1 MVVDLAMVT
10 ANAMAETTPNIL
22 SAKESDERRF
32 LGRRFSGAQMLIA
45 VILTLGLLLTLNFSS
60 RIQLDRELQGI
71 HAEVLAEIADLQIEQ
86 ESLVEELKY
95 VKSDAYVEYWA
106 RDDGKMIREGEILV
120 IPQGIGTKDATP
132 SAVVQLVEFVTTEPE
147 PENWQ
152 LWWALF
158 FDGDPPQLN

>member
-1 MVVDLAMVT
+1 
-10 ANAMAETTPNIL
+10 MAEATPDIL
-22 SAKESDERRF
+22 STKESAERRF
-32 LGRRFSGAQMLIA
+32 LGRRFSSAQLLIA
-45 VILTLGLLLTLNFSS
+45 VILTLGLFLTLNFSS

-86 ESLVEELKY
+86 QSLVEELKY

-106 RDDGKMIREGEILV
+106 RDDGKMIREGEILI
-120 IPQGIGTKDATP
+120 IPQGIGAEDAAP
-132 SAVVQLVEFVTTEPE
+132 SAVVQLVEFVTTEAE
-147 PENWQ
+147 PENWE